1 MFVDATY
8 CKARVG
14 RQVVSQAI
22 VVAIGVAADGTRQ
35 VLGFDV
41 GDTESE
47 PVWTAF
53 FRSLK
58 GPAVSAESGW

>member
-22 VVAIGVAADGTRQ
+22 VVAIGVAVVVDTDD
-35 VLGFDV
+35 VLLITSRSHAQDV
-41 GDTESE
+41 KKAVE
-47 PVWTAF
+47 
-53 FRSLK
+53 SLK
-58 GPAVSAESGW
+58 ARGADDVL